1 MLSVEDR
8 VGEVVVSFMANK
20 QLFTALDVSNEV
32 KMTHPLARHRE
43 VRDIVRGLFSQMENN
58 GYARTPINV
67 QLADNS
73 TREALL
79 YHDLLDSWDLDVK
92 YDAQKRAQKL
102 TNPMTSVVVPN
113 AALAPVVAQM
123 SAVVHVKKPAA
134 AKPALVST
142 KPQSVTTPTP
152 TPSPTVKQIWDN
164 LFTPSQLFPKF

>member
-32 KMTHPLARHRE
+32 KVTHPLARHRE
-43 VRDIVRGLFSQMENN
+43 VRDIVRGLFSQMETN

-67 QLADNS
+67 QLADHS

-92 YDAQKRAQKL
+92 YDAQKRAQQL
-102 TNPMTSVVVPN
+102 TNPMTSVV
-113 AALAPVVAQM
+113 APVVSPIA
-123 SAVVHVKKPAA
+123 AVVHVKKPVASKA
-134 AKPALVST
+134 PVVST
-142 KPQSVTTPTP
+142 KAPSVTTPTAA
-152 TPSPTVKQIWDN
+152 PSPTVKQIWDN
-164 LFTPSQLFPKF
+164 LFTPSRLFPKF

>member
-32 KMTHPLARHRE
+32 KVTHPLARHRE

-92 YDAQKRAQKL
+92 YDAQKRAQQL
-102 TNPMTSVVVPN
+102 INPMTSV
-113 AALAPVVAQM
+113 AAPPPPVVASI
-123 SAVVHVKKPAA
+123 SAVVHVKKPAT
-134 AKPALVST
+134 KPGLVST
-142 KPQSVTTPTP
+142 KAPSVTTPTAP
-152 TPSPTVKQIWDN
+152 ASPTVKQIWDN
-164 LFTPSQLFPKF
+164 LFTPSRLFPKF